1 MIEDFS
7 IQFSAFYLLTRS
19 DSVGRDIMY
28 TCIHY
33 VYIHIYYIYIYTECP
48 EFNSQTSEACRELSY
63 MNYKCGPKV
72 KSTFE
77 KNMCAIHLQEIASC
91 FSNRYIYASKNKL
104 ARRDQ

>member
-1 MIEDFS
+1 MYTLCIYT
-7 IQFSAFYLLTRS
+7 YLL
-19 DSVGRDIMY
+19 
-28 TCIHY
+28 
-33 VYIHIYYIYIYTECP
+33 YIHIYIYTECP
-48 EFNSQTSEACRELSY
+48 EFNSQTLEACRELSY
-63 MNYKCGPKV
+63 MNYKCDPKV